1 MIDPLILARSVHIV
15 ATVLASGTVCFMVL
29 VADVPALRRR
39 LTVTIWMALA
49 LAIVSGAAWLVWLAA
64 EIHGAPVA
72 EVCLNGG
79 AWTVLTDT
87 RFGQVWCARLAL
99 ALLLV
104 VLMGWPSARWLALI
118 AAALLIAMLG
128 WIGHAGATPGLAGSV
143 HLASNMVHLMAA
155 GAWLGGLPALVLL
168 LAQARRSRKSAG
180 RAVAIAAIQR
190 FSLLGIVCVTA
201 LLGSGAVN
209 SWNLL
214 AGPRDLLAADYGRL
228 VMLKIGLF
236 TAMVC
241 IAAVNRYHLTPR
253 LAAPTAKRAT
263 LRALQRN
270 ALAETGLGVCVLV
283 LVGALGTIAPTAHM
297 HTSSAEIPPGAAF
310 VHIHATEA
318 MADVT
323 IDPGRAGR
331 TKATIRVSR
340 EDFPDF
346 AAKEVRIALDPPA
359 SGLRAG
365 EHATRRMLD
374 GTWQADDI
382 DIPQSG
388 IWTVR
393 VIVTPVTGQ
402 PIVLDAP
409 IVLER

>member
-1 MIDPLILARSVHIV
+1 
-15 ATVLASGTVCFMVL
+15 
-29 VADVPALRRR
+29 
-39 LTVTIWMALA
+39 
-49 LAIVSGAAWLVWLAA
+49 
-64 EIHGAPVA
+64 
-72 EVCLNGG
+72 
-79 AWTVLTDT
+79 
-87 RFGQVWCARLAL
+87 
-99 ALLLV
+99 
-104 VLMGWPSARWLALI
+104 
-118 AAALLIAMLG
+118 
-128 WIGHAGATPGLAGSV
+128 
-143 HLASNMVHLMAA
+143 
-155 GAWLGGLPALVLL
+155 
-168 LAQARRSRKSAG
+168 
-180 RAVAIAAIQR
+180 
-190 FSLLGIVCVTA
+190 
-201 LLGSGAVN
+201 
-209 SWNLL
+209 
-214 AGPRDLLAADYGRL
+214 
-228 VMLKIGLF
+228 MLKIGLF
-236 TAMVC
+236 AAMVC

-270 ALAETGLGVCVLV
+270 ALAETGLGVCVMV
-283 LVGALGTIAPTAHM
+283 LVGALGTIAPTAHV

-359 SGLRAG
+359 SSLRAG

-409 IVLER
+409 IVIER